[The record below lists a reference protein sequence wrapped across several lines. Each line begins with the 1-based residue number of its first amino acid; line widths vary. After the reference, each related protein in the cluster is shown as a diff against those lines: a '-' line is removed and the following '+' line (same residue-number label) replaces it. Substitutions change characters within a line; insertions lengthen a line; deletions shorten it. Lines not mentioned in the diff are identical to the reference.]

1 MSRSPYD
8 DLLIEALAMT
18 QMNACKTF
26 FGEQACADLVQA
38 QKRIFKES
46 WFSLLFTEDFICSY
60 LVPVCGSQP
69 AYEALSVSD
78 YTNAVLVDKPEFIAS
93 DDYLDLVYSKI
104 SAESEKF

>member
-1 MSRSPYD
+1 
-8 DLLIEALAMT
+8 MT